1 MEADGQ
7 PVQPERGTPEGGG
20 ARTVQFAMHYFVL
33 FTVMATVYP
42 YFQLLLQARGF
53 TKAEIGLLQGFM
65 ALAGMCGPMVLGY
78 LADRS
83 GQRRTFLALSLLA
96 STLLLLPLN
105 ATKGFWAAALLTAG
119 LGFTV
124 RTPVP
129 LTDALTAGELPDP
142 VHQYGRVR
150 VWGSIGFATALLGIR
165 LLGLVDETSARSMR
179 AAMLATTVVCLVSS
193 LLLPEHGRAKHKD
206 TPQAGGGSG
215 GFDAVFWLFIAVAAL
230 HQFGM
235 AAYYS
240 FFTIYLHD
248 RLGMESAAWVWGIG
262 AAAEVPLLFYGGR
275 IINRFGLTGM
285 LTASLGS
292 VTVRLGVI
300 GLLPT
305 LWAILPSQALHAMTF
320 GLFHAASI
328 EFLRRKVPA
337 ARRGLAMALY
347 ISLAGAL
354 PGLVGSSL
362 GGIIVERLGYS
373 VLYTTYAAVPL
384 LGMALLA
391 TARGKLDV
399 TA

>member
-1 MEADGQ
+1 MKADER
-7 PVQPERGTPEGGG
+7 PVQPERGTPEAGG

-53 TKAEIGLLQGFM
+53 TKAQIGLLQGFM
-65 ALAGMCGPMVLGY
+65 SLAGMCGPMVLGY

-83 GQRRTFLALSLLA
+83 GQRRTVLALSLLA
-96 STLLLLPLN
+96 SALLLLPLN
-105 ATKGFWAAALLTAG
+105 ATKGLLAAALLTTG

-129 LTDALTAGELPDP
+129 LTDALAAGELPDP

-165 LLGLVDETSARSMR
+165 LLGLVDETSARSMT
-179 AAMLATTVVCLVSS
+179 AAMLATTVVCLASS
-193 LLLPEHGRAKHKD
+193 LLLPEHGRAEHKD
-206 TPQAGGGSG
+206 VRRAGGSG

-235 AAYYS
+235 TAYYS

-262 AAAEVPLLFYGGR
+262 AVAEVPLLFYGGR
-275 IINRFGLTGM
+275 IIKRFGLTGM

-305 LWAILPSQALHAMTF
+305 LWAILPSQALHAMNF

-328 EFLRRKVPA
+328 EFLRRKAPA

-354 PGLVGSSL
+354 PSLVGSSL

-373 VLYTTYAAVPL
+373 VLYTTYAAAPL